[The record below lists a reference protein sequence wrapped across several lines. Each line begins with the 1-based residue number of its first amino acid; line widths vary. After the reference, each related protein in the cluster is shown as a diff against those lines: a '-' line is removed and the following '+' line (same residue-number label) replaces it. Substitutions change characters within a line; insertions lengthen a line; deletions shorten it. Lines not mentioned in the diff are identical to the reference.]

1 MGGQVNVLGN
11 VIADTFLGNIVIL
24 GNISA
29 PYFLG
34 NVIARGNVD
43 AANVTAGNISVT
55 GQVNVVGNVI
65 ANNFLGNLVSSG
77 NLSASYFLGNVI
89 ARGNVDAGNVTAGNL
104 LSTGNMNVVG
114 NVIASN
120 FIGNLLASSGNVSAP
135 FFVGNL
141 IARGNIQAVNLSAGN
156 VRVTSGNLNVRGN
169 VSGRFFL
176 GNVISEGNVDANNVS
191 TSFIYTAQ
199 ANIGNI
205 VLSSG
210 VVTVPTCFRFPSFI
224 GCSYRGAFAS
234 YTNGSF
240 QTISYP
246 TQVYDPR
253 GLWNGTTFTAPVT
266 GYYNVTF
273 YMFIESG
280 GFIMIAI
287 NVNTNSVFARA
298 EVNRGG
304 GGGVYPQYQ
313 HAMCT
318 GITLLNAGETVNLRI
333 QPIDTAF
340 CIAEDIDRMS
350 INLIGGAF

>member
-1 MGGQVNVLGN
+1 M
-11 VIADTFLGNIVIL
+11 
-24 GNISA
+24 
-29 PYFLG
+29 
-34 NVIARGNVD
+34 
-43 AANVTAGNISVT
+43 
-55 GQVNVVGNVI
+55 NVVGNVI
-65 ANNFLGNLVSSG
+65 AN
-77 NLSASYFLGNVI
+77 
-89 ARGNVDAGNVTAGNL
+89 
-104 LSTGNMNVVG
+104 
-114 NVIASN
+114 N
-120 FIGNLLASSGNVSAP
+120 FIGNLLASSGNISAP

-169 VSGRFFL
+169 VVGSFFL

-234 YTNGSF
+234 YTNGSM

-253 GLWNGTTFTAPVT
+253 GLWNGSVFTAPVT

-280 GFIMIAI
+280 SFAMRAI
-287 NVNTNSVFARA
+287 INETSFVFARA
-298 EVNRGG
+298 EVLRGSG
-304 GGGVYPQYQ
+304 GAPPQYQ

-318 GITLLNAGETVNLRI
+318 GIALLTAGQTVCLQI
-333 QPIDTAF
+333 QPTDAAF
-340 CIAEDIDRMS
+340 CIAEDVDRMS
-350 INLIGGAF
+350 INLLGGGF